1 MRNPRETWDMMSSY
15 LGRKKEIPH
24 KKIDKRKIQLVNRI
38 INMMKTRQQIP
49 EIILMVI
56 LRSYKMTR
64 S

>member
-15 LGRKKEIPH
+15 LGRKKEIPQ